1 MSEAPEFNLNDPAFL
16 KDQLD
21 KAVAIIKARDET
33 TDQIIA
39 RLETQYA
46 EQYEEMKK
54 DRERSRKLFEDLK
67 EELRQVS
74 LRYAVLRQHQV
85 RIRSLGILAKGK
97 SLDAA
102 LDSVLKQMGVHDVEK
117 LSIDAGVANAIRG
130 TLQ

>member
-1 MSEAPEFNLNDPAFL
+1 MSDLDLSDPVFVR
-16 KDQLD
+16 DQLD
-21 KAVAIIKARDET
+21 KAVAMLRARDET
-33 TDQIIA
+33 TAQIVA
-39 RLETQYA
+39 RLEAQYA
-46 EQYEEMKK
+46 AQYEEIRR
-54 DRERSRKLFEDLK
+54 DRDRSRKLYEDMK

-74 LRYAVLRQHQV
+74 LRYTVLRQHQV